1 MMQRLFGIG
10 GAEGIYFPNVW
21 PMGFHSSPEVAQV
34 ISWLTILARRETEDG
49 LGVRSE
55 ELQQMPRFLKIYN
68 TQGDVVGYIFVL
80 LDNILVVSCS
90 KNVTQQWS
98 HRILRNI
105 SDFNLEVK
113 AEEIKVPKAPI
124 FRILRCLWLFTNWTS
139 QLQSLRM
146 LTGTLPVE
154 QTCSGDPIFF
164 FFLPGTLLRGEC
176 FGRATE
182 RNRGSGTA
190 ADQAMGQRK
199 VGKMES
205 ISSEGLETAQTRVH
219 VSARVLLLIQVKNPL
234 SFFVSDETHGAG

>member
-1 MMQRLFGIG
+1 MFKK
-10 GAEGIYFPNVW
+10 
-21 PMGFHSSPEVAQV
+21 
-34 ISWLTILARRETEDG
+34 G
-49 LGVRSE
+49 L
-55 ELQQMPRFLKIYN
+55 
-68 TQGDVVGYIFVL
+68 
-80 LDNILVVSCS
+80 
-90 KNVTQQWS
+90 
-98 HRILRNI
+98 
-105 SDFNLEVK
+105 
-113 AEEIKVPKAPI
+113 
-124 FRILRCLWLFTNWTS
+124 
-139 QLQSLRM
+139 
-146 LTGTLPVE
+146 
-154 QTCSGDPIFF
+154 FF

>member
-1 MMQRLFGIG
+1 VDARDKAVLGLRQS
-10 GAEGIYFPNVW
+10 AEVLQVG
-21 PMGFHSSPEVAQV
+21 EVIAQDLDA
-34 ISWLTILARRETEDG
+34 WMLY
-49 LGVRSE
+49 E
-55 ELQQMPRFLKIYN
+55 EGN
-68 TQGDVVGYIFVL
+68 
-80 LDNILVVSCS
+80 
-90 KNVTQQWS
+90 
-98 HRILRNI
+98 
-105 SDFNLEVK
+105 
-113 AEEIKVPKAPI
+113 
-124 FRILRCLWLFTNWTS
+124 
-139 QLQSLRM
+139 
-146 LTGTLPVE
+146 
-154 QTCSGDPIFF
+154 F

>member
-1 MMQRLFGIG
+1 MRVEGTSLNKADHRGVNRADPEAAM
-10 GAEGIYFPNVW
+10 GARG
-21 PMGFHSSPEVAQV
+21 
-34 ISWLTILARRETEDG
+34 
-49 LGVRSE
+49 
-55 ELQQMPRFLKIYN
+55 
-68 TQGDVVGYIFVL
+68 
-80 LDNILVVSCS
+80 
-90 KNVTQQWS
+90 
-98 HRILRNI
+98 
-105 SDFNLEVK
+105 
-113 AEEIKVPKAPI
+113 
-124 FRILRCLWLFTNWTS
+124 
-139 QLQSLRM
+139 
-146 LTGTLPVE
+146 
-154 QTCSGDPIFF
+154 F